1 MPLYDMKCDGCGDE
15 PEVFRRPTEEVACA
29 LCGHAPLRTIWK
41 QAPALSGIIWSNQ
54 EHSKELGVRFE
65 TNAQKREY
73 FKANPHI
80 REMSKGS
87 VDERKFADKLRN
99 KAEKKAKRLG
109 FNDLDDKR
117 RFHEKN
123 RSKGLTTDQA
133 IK

>member
-1 MPLYDMKCDGCGDE
+1 MPLYDMKCAGCGDE
-15 PEVFRRPTEEVACA
+15 PEVFRRSDEQVACG
-29 LCGHAPLRTIWK
+29 LCGHFPLHTVWK

-54 EHSKELGVRFE
+54 EHNKQLGVRFE

-87 VDERKFADKLRN
+87 ADERKFADKLRAR
-99 KAEKKAKRLG
+99 AEKKAARLG
-109 FNDLDDKR
+109 FDDLDHKKR
-117 RFHEKN
+117 FDQTNKA
-123 RSKGLTTDQA
+123 KGLTTEQA